1 GAATD
6 DCAKKFIT
14 DFGARAFRR
23 PLTTDETT
31 WLTGVY
37 GAAKAQFNFA
47 DSIDVVTRVMLQSL
61 QFVYVRE
68 EGEAFANLPAGLLKV
83 TQYELAP
90 RLSYLLV
97 DSMPDDALFKAA
109 ADKQLTVD

>member
-1 GAATD
+1 
-6 DCAKKFIT
+6 
-14 DFGARAFRR
+14 
-23 PLTTDETT
+23 
-31 WLTGVY
+31 
-37 GAAKAQFNFA
+37 
-47 DSIDVVTRVMLQSL
+47 DVVTRVMLQSL

-83 TQYELAP
+83 TQYELAT

-109 ADKQLTVD
+109 ADKQLTVDGLRTHAKRLLEDPRARAKVVQFVSNWMEMQGTAKHVSIE